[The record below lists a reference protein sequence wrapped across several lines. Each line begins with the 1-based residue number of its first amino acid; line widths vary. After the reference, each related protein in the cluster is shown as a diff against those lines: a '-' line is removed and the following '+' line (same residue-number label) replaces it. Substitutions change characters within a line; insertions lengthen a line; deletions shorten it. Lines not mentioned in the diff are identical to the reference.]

1 MSTGKRRLLAYIM
14 MILSGLV
21 SVKLIKDIIR
31 LSRVDDRLM
40 EAEIELEMGEKEQK
54 ELKDKLEASGTNEK
68 KKKSVRDSLKMARS
82 NEVVVV
88 IPEEIGG
95 NGREEKGEEIEEDNL
110 SNVGKW
116 LKLFVY

>member
-1 MSTGKRRLLAYIM
+1 MSTGKKRLLAYIM
-14 MILSGLV
+14 MILSGIV

-31 LSRVDDRLM
+31 LSRVDDRLI
-40 EAEIELEMGEKEQK
+40 EAEIELEIGEKEQE
-54 ELKDKLEASGTNEK
+54 ELKDKLEASETNELWEK
-68 KKKSVRDSLKMARS
+68 RVRDSLKMARS

-95 NGREEKGEEIEEDNL
+95 NGREKKSGEIEKEDL

>member
-1 MSTGKRRLLAYIM
+1 MSTGKKRLLAYIM
-14 MILSGLV
+14 MILSGIV

-31 LSRVDDRLM
+31 LSRVDDRLI
-40 EAEIELEMGEKEQK
+40 EAEIELEMGGKEQV
-54 ELKDKLEASGTNEK
+54 ELRDKLEASETNELWEK
-68 KKKSVRDSLKMARS
+68 RVRDSLKMARS

-88 IPEEIGG
+88 IPEEI
-95 NGREEKGEEIEEDNL
+95 NGDSGEKGEGEIKEEDL